1 MLIELDKDGISVLKA
16 LASDTRVS
24 IIKLL
29 LNSPLTVSE
38 LAKELGLSKAIIS
51 RDIRLLEDTKL
62 IKLQENS
69 EISDSRKKKF
79 ILNVDHIE
87 IDFPKKIHLP
97 YKAITSEIKLGYY
110 SNFSVVPT
118 CGLASST
125 KVIGELDDQRAF
137 VSNDR
142 VDASLLWFAD
152 GFVEYVIP
160 NNLKKNC
167 RAELLELS
175 LEISSEFP
183 GSNNTWPSDISFYIN
198 DVLLGTWTAP
208 GNFSDVRGKLTPS
221 WWENGLSQ
229 YGVLKHLRVS
239 KNDTGIDGQKIS
251 SITLANLN
259 IENSQFIKLKI
270 VTEANS
276 KNKGGLTIFGKHFG
290 NHPQNILLKIYYS
303 EEE

>member
-160 NNLKKNC
+160 NNLKKNS

>member
-1 MLIELDKDGISVLKA
+1 
-16 LASDTRVS
+16 
-24 IIKLL
+24 LL

-160 NNLKKNC
+160 NNLKKNS

>member
-51 RDIRLLEDTKL
+51 RDIRLLEDTKI

>member
-160 NNLKKNC
+160 NNLKKNS

-290 NHPQNILLKIYYS
+290 NHPQNILLNIYYS